1 MTKDMTQGSPLRL
14 ILAFAV
20 PLMLG
25 SLFQQFYNLADT
37 IIVGRFVG
45 VDALAAVGSVGG
57 LNYLVLGFVNGI
69 ACGFSIPISWTFG
82 AKDYR
87 EMRRYTA
94 NTVWLSLFF
103 AAVLTVVTVA
113 LTRAVLVWTN
123 TPDNII
129 DIADIYIRTI
139 FWGIPFTLLYNVT
152 SALMR
157 ALGDSKRPLYFLLVA
172 SVLNIGLD
180 LLCILIFRMGAF
192 GAAFATVFSQA
203 VAGIGSLIYIVRHYP
218 ELKWSGEEGR
228 LSASHCLKLCNMGI
242 PMGLQCSI
250 TAIGSVVLE
259 MTQIGK
265 ECHNDCVI
273 KQQTGECIM
282 PREGVFARVLEG
294 GEIHVG
300 DEVTLLPP
308 AADPPLRA
316 AVITLSDK
324 GSRGE
329 REDKSGPL
337 IVEMLT
343 AAGYVVEETMILPDE
358 AKALKAQLIR
368 LADGRQVNLI
378 LTTGGTGFSPRD
390 ITPEATYAV
399 ADRSAPGIAEAM
411 RYHSLSITPRGMLS
425 RAASVLRGKTLIV
438 NLPGSPKAVK
448 ENLEYILPS
457 LEHGV
462 RIAAGLDGE
471 CARK

>member
-1 MTKDMTQGSPLRL
+1 MGKLLAICTSPKRGTVKTE
-14 ILAFAV
+14 V
-20 PLMLG
+20 P
-25 SLFQQFYNLADT
+25 S
-37 IIVGRFVG
+37 
-45 VDALAAVGSVGG
+45 
-57 LNYLVLGFVNGI
+57 
-69 ACGFSIPISWTFG
+69 
-82 AKDYR
+82 
-87 EMRRYTA
+87 
-94 NTVWLSLFF
+94 
-103 AAVLTVVTVA
+103 AVLT
-113 LTRAVLVWTN
+113 
-123 TPDNII
+123 PE
-129 DIADIYIRTI
+129 
-139 FWGIPFTLLYNVT
+139 WGIVEDAHGGNWHRQVSML
-152 SALMR
+152 SAEKIE
-157 ALGDSKRPLYFLLVA
+157 A
-172 SVLNIGLD
+172 
-180 LLCILIFRMGAF
+180 FRKKIWVDYGAF
-192 GAAFATVFSQA
+192 GENLV
-203 VAGIGSLIYIVRHYP
+203 I
-218 ELKWSGEEGR
+218 EGFDFR
-228 LSASHCLKLCNMGI
+228 NLPVTSRF
-242 PMGLQCSI
+242 
-250 TAIGSVVLE
+250 AIGDVVLE

-282 PREGVFARVLEG
+282 PHEGVFARVLTG

-300 DEVTLLPP
+300 DEVTLLP
-308 AADPPLRA
+308 ALENPPLRA

-368 LADGRQVNLI
+368 MA
-378 LTTGGTGFSPRD
+378 D
-390 ITPEATYAV
+390 ITPEATCAV
-399 ADRSAPGIAEAM
+399 ADRNAPGIAEAM

-425 RAASVLRGKTLIV
+425 RGVSVLRGKTLIV
-438 NLPGSPKAVK
+438 NLPGSPKAVQ

>member
-1 MTKDMTQGSPLRL
+1 MGK
-14 ILAFAV
+14 ILAICTSPKRGTVKTEV
-20 PLMLG
+20 P
-25 SLFQQFYNLADT
+25 S
-37 IIVGRFVG
+37 
-45 VDALAAVGSVGG
+45 
-57 LNYLVLGFVNGI
+57 
-69 ACGFSIPISWTFG
+69 
-82 AKDYR
+82 
-87 EMRRYTA
+87 
-94 NTVWLSLFF
+94 
-103 AAVLTVVTVA
+103 AVLT
-113 LTRAVLVWTN
+113 
-123 TPDNII
+123 PE
-129 DIADIYIRTI
+129 
-139 FWGIPFTLLYNVT
+139 WGIVSDAHGGNWHRQVSLL
-152 SALMR
+152 SAEKIE
-157 ALGDSKRPLYFLLVA
+157 A
-172 SVLNIGLD
+172 
-180 LLCILIFRMGAF
+180 FRKKIWVDYGAF
-192 GAAFATVFSQA
+192 GENLV
-203 VAGIGSLIYIVRHYP
+203 I
-218 ELKWSGEEGR
+218 EGFDFR
-228 LSASHCLKLCNMGI
+228 NLPVTSRF
-242 PMGLQCSI
+242 
-250 TAIGSVVLE
+250 AIGDVVLE

-282 PREGVFARVLEG
+282 PREG
-294 GEIHVG
+294 
-300 DEVTLLPP
+300 TLYKVRSWTQYCYSL
-308 AADPPLRA
+308 AKKMQ
-316 AVITLSDK
+316 T
-324 GSRGE
+324 SRGE

-343 AAGYVVEETMILPDE
+343 AAGYVVEETMLLPDE

-399 ADRSAPGIAEAM
+399 ADRNAPGIAEAM

-457 LEHGV
+457 LGHGV